1 VAVLKTAGGWR
12 QEEGSWELAK
22 TEYRILHAAR
32 RTPDAS
38 KLQH

>member
-1 VAVLKTAGGWR
+1 VAVLKTAGGR
-12 QEEGSWELAK
+12 KKAVGSWQLAK
-22 TEYRILHAAR
+22 TEYRIPHAAR